1 MTVVEHELKRH
12 RALLDGVTKKKR
24 DGIHREESSVLC
36 FVHLLSVVKGTNA
49 TAKKEYEKAKKNYQL
64 LLKKQDTLLRGM
76 LVGNFWL
83 LQE

>member
-24 DGIHREESSVLC
+24 DGIYREESSVLYI
-36 FVHLLSVVKGTNA
+36 FSLYIVKGTNA
-49 TAKKEYEKAKKNYQL
+49 TAKKEYERAKKNYQL